1 MKHFVVELDSTE
13 LRGEPAMPLAL
24 KVVLGGGRD
33 PFAGVF
39 RVDAMTYYTIEQ
51 VAKVL
56 HMRQSKV
63 RVLARRTEDPLP
75 FVVVDTCSVPLI
87 AKDVLLEWVAR
98 NSVPL
103 AEAKRS

>member
-1 MKHFVVELDSTE
+1 MKHLIVELDSTE

-24 KVVLGGGRD
+24 KVVLGGVRD

-75 FVVVDTCSVPLI
+75 FVVVDSRSVPLI
-87 AKDVLLEWVAR
+87 ARDALLEWVSR

-103 AEAKRS
+103 SEVTRP